1 MLVGF
6 AYDRLTDRSE
16 LAIID
21 TQPLRDIA
29 SVKLPHP
36 VSPRISR
43 RLGTEHRIT
52 DGRRQNQVLAS
63 TISDGSRLNDADM
76 LAGTAACWRWS
87 TSARSAPVSMPPSH
101 RFLERFGAF

>member
-1 MLVGF
+1 MFHPLSLDAAKDDGVLVGF

-36 VSPRISR
+36 VPPGFHGDWVPS
-43 RLGTEHRIT
+43 TE
-52 DGRRQNQVLAS
+52 
-63 TISDGSRLNDADM
+63 
-76 LAGTAACWRWS
+76 
-87 TSARSAPVSMPPSH
+87 
-101 RFLERFGAF
+101 

>member
-36 VSPRISR
+36 VPAGFHGDWVPS
-43 RLGTEHRIT
+43 TE
-52 DGRRQNQVLAS
+52 
-63 TISDGSRLNDADM
+63 
-76 LAGTAACWRWS
+76 
-87 TSARSAPVSMPPSH
+87 
-101 RFLERFGAF
+101 